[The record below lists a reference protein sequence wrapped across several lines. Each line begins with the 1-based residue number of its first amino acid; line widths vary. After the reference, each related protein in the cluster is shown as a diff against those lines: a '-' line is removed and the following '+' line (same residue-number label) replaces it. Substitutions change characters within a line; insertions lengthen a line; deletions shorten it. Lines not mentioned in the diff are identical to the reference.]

1 MKKIFTLIAAA
12 FAALTVNA
20 GEIFSVML
28 VDGADDLEIEGS
40 SMAAFGSDY
49 AASNY
54 TMTAGA
60 RVEVNNG
67 HSNAKKYISGG
78 LFNLNGSGG
87 SSVYVGLPS
96 GVALKAGDV
105 IKLVQAT
112 QKGGAVSFD
121 DGKVSSDN
129 MNDDNEYTISEAEAG
144 NTSFYIWRGA
154 SKPTFKGII
163 VERNEGQAIAPAI
176 TISGKTV
183 VMTSGT
189 DGASIYYGT
198 APGVTAATG
207 TLYSAPIE
215 ITKSVTY
222 YAIAVKDGLEA
233 SKEVSKV
240 VEYYAIPS
248 TAKYAATLQAPTDIA
263 EGGADETLESLTSG
277 TYTATSSDVLSNS
290 AAWQGKAAFKG
301 LVKVKGDITITT
313 TGSEDIVGI
322 KVIGISNSS
331 STQVVK
337 ADGMYVT
344 TDGNILPSRD
354 GDEAGTIEFVAAA
367 PAKSFVIN
375 IAAQSRVKFEVY
387 TGTAAGVNNVKAAEA
402 QAVKKVVK
410 NGQVV
415 IVKNGTEYNAAGA
428 QMK

>member
-28 VDGADDLEIEGS
+28 VEGAADLEIEGQ
-40 SMAAFGSDY
+40 SMAAFGTDYSSD
-49 AASNY
+49 NY

-60 RVEVNNG
+60 RVEINNG
-67 HSNAKKYISGG
+67 HSNAKKYVSGG
-78 LFNLNGSGG
+78 KFNLNGSGG

-105 IKLVQAT
+105 IRLVNAT

-129 MNDDNEYTISEAEAG
+129 MNDANEYTISEAEAG

-154 SKPTFKGII
+154 SKPTFQGIV
-163 VERNEGQAIAPAI
+163 VERNEGQTIAPAI
-176 TISGKTV
+176 EVSGKTV
-183 VMTSGT
+183 VMSCGT
-189 DGASIYYGT
+189 EGASIYYGT

-207 TLYSAPIE
+207 TLYSAPIA
-215 ITKSVTY
+215 ITQSVTY

-233 SKEVSKV
+233 SKEVNKV

-248 TAKYAATLQAPTDIA
+248 TAKFGATLEAPTDIA
-263 EGGADETLESLTSG
+263 EGGADEELSSLTSG
-277 TYTATSSDVLSNS
+277 TYTATSDGVLSNS

-301 LVKVKGDITITT
+301 LVKVKGNVTIAT

-322 KVIGISNSS
+322 KVIGIANSS
-331 STQVVK
+331 STQVVTA
-337 ADGMYVT
+337 ADMYVT

-354 GDEAGTIEFVAAA
+354 GDEPGTIEFVAAA

-375 IAAQSRVKFEVY
+375 IAGQSRVKFEVY
-387 TGTAAGVNNVKAAEA
+387 TGTSASVNKA
-402 QAVKKVVK
+402 QAAQGAAAPKKVLTK
-410 NGQVV
+410 NGIV
-415 IVKNGTEYNAAGA
+415 INGKYNVAGA
-428 QMK
+428 QVK